1 MTEQTWTHP
10 NRAEEHGLTTP
21 GPWDDEPDKVQ
32 WVDDATDLDCLA
44 VRNHS
49 GAWCGYVGLPPGHVA
64 LDHDFLYG
72 EVSVH
77 GGITYGPRPCDE
89 EAPEG
94 HGICHVPL
102 PGREPDVSWVGFDC
116 SHYFD
121 LSPKDVARGWQ
132 PLDDGAVYRDLPYV
146 RVQVAEMAKQL
157 ATR

>member
-1 MTEQTWTHP
+1 MTTEQTWTHP
-10 NRAEEHGLTTP
+10 DRAEEHGLTVP

-32 WVDDATDLDCLA
+32 WVDEVTDLDCLA

-49 GAWCGYVGLPPGHVA
+49 GAWCGYVGLLSGHPA

-77 GGITYGPRPCDE
+77 GGITYGPRPCDG

-102 PGREPDVSWVGFDC
+102 PGRPADVEWTGFDC
-116 SHYFD
+116 GHAWDIRPGTLRYYEPF
-121 LSPKDVARGWQ
+121 
-132 PLDDGAVYRDLPYV
+132 DGAIYRDLAYV
-146 RVQVAEMAKQL
+146 KAEVSKLAEQL
-157 ATR
+157 ASRV